1 MRSWQLAW
9 LLAQRF
15 RRARTGAGFLSFIS
29 ASSTIGIGLGC
40 AALIA
45 GLSVMNGFQTVLETR
60 FLKVTPHIELVAVD
74 GQISAWQENLARLQA
89 QPEVRSAHA
98 VIQTQAMV
106 QQGTQFTGMQLF
118 GVDVTAEHPIADFM
132 PSATWQAL
140 QQPGTIVLGAGL
152 AEQLELGSGDQLT
165 LLLSRDNDFRQP
177 QRQTL
182 NVVGQFNFGGEID
195 HQQAYVSLAT
205 AQQLTGL
212 ADGVQRL
219 HIYIDDVYQAPR
231 LAMDLANQV
240 LSYVYIDHWMN
251 AQGHL
256 YRDIQLVRV
265 VMYLVLII
273 VLAVAC
279 FNIVS
284 TLVMTVQDKQAQIAI
299 LKTMGMRAS
308 LIIRVFVWQGLQSG
322 LIGTVSGAMVGCA
335 LALGLP
341 QLLGWI
347 EQLRGQTLL
356 DGDVYFI
363 NFVPSVLAWSDVAVV
378 IVVALLMSMV
388 ATLYPAWRAARLDPV
403 QGLHHH

>member
-29 ASSTIGIGLGC
+29 ASSTVGIGLGC

-89 QPEVRSAHA
+89 QPQVRSAHA

-106 QQGTQFTGMQLF
+106 QQGTQFTGLQLF
-118 GVDVTAEHPIADFM
+118 GVDTATAHPIADFM
-132 PSATWQAL
+132 PSTTWQAL
-140 QQPGTIVLGAGL
+140 QQPGTVVLGAGL
-152 AEQLELGSGDQLT
+152 AKQLQLRSGDKLT

-182 NVVGQFNFGGEID
+182 TVVGQFNFGGEID

-212 ADGVQRL
+212 AGCVQRF
-219 HIYIDDVYQAPR
+219 HIYINDVYQAPL

-240 LSYVYIDHWMN
+240 LSYVYIDHWIS

-308 LIIRVFVWQGLQSG
+308 LIVRVFVWQGLQSG
-322 LIGTVSGAMVGCA
+322 VLGTFIGALCGCA

-341 QLLGWI
+341 HVLGWI
-347 EQLRGQTLL
+347 EQLRGETLL
-356 DGDVYFI
+356 NGDVYFV
-363 NFVPSVLAWSDVAVV
+363 NFVPSVLAWGDVAVV
-378 IVVALLMSMV
+378 IFVALLMSMV